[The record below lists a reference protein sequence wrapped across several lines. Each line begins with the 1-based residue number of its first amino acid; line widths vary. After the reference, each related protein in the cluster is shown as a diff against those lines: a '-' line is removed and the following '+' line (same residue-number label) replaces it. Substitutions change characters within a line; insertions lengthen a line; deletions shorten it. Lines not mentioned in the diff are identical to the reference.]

1 MVIPRG
7 VWHATRNTGA
17 EEALIADFPTNPYAH
32 ETPDKFSLPLDTDE
46 LPLRLGPEWVG
57 F

>member
-1 MVIPRG
+1 V
-7 VWHATRNTGA
+7 
-17 EEALIADFPTNPYAH
+17 EEALIADFPTEPYAH
-32 ETPDKFSLPLDTDE
+32 EAPDKFSLPLDTDE

>member
-1 MVIPRG
+1 VVIPRG
-7 VWHATRNTGA
+7 VWHATRNVGV
-17 EEALIADFPTNPYAH
+17 EEALIADFPTEPYAH
-32 ETPDKFSLPLDTDE
+32 EVPDKFSLPLDTDE